1 MVELPLLSPSLF
13 HSFGVRPPRGVLL
26 HGPPG
31 TGKTLIARAL
41 ASQTFARFL
50 SINGA
55 DVVGRYVGESEARL
69 RAVFARAEAEAP
81 AVVFI
86 DEVDALCPAREGVS
100 EALPKRLVSTLL
112 TLMDGVW
119 GGGGRVVVVGATN
132 RPDALDPAL
141 RRPGRFDREVE
152 VGVPS
157 EGGRLEILR
166 VMMRGVESDVG
177 EEGLAQVAKVTHGF
191 VGADLKALCK
201 EAAMLAIQRHTQHD
215 LSHALASLS
224 LTSPSTPSP
233 SPSSPSCP
241 TPPPPPTPPTSTLR
255 LTYADL
261 QAALTHIRPSSMRSV
276 SLDIPT
282 TRFADI
288 GGQHAVQQRLIEA
301 IEWPLSHP
309 HVFTRLGIDP
319 PKGVLLYGPPGCSKT
334 LMARALA
341 CESRRN
347 FIAVKGPELFSKW
360 VGESEKAVREVF
372 RKARA
377 AAPSI
382 VFFDEVDSVAST
394 RGDGGG
400 GGGGDGVSVRVLSQ
414 LLAELDGLR
423 VLKAVA
429 VLAATNRPD
438 LIDPAL
444 LRPGRIDRVLLV
456 GPPDRAGGVEVL
468 AVHLRRMEV
477 GERVT
482 GEWVMG
488 ELERVKGVGVV
499 WSGAELAGLCREAGL
514 AAMEE
519 GGGRVERA
527 ERRHFTKACERAE
540 PRIDGRMM
548 AFYRDYEASHAIQT
562 I

>member
-13 HSFGVRPPRGVLL
+13 LSFGVRPPRGVLL
-26 HGPPG
+26 YGQPG

-55 DVVGRYVGESEARL
+55 DVVGRYVGESETRL
-69 RAVFARAEAEAP
+69 RDLFALAEAEAP
-81 AVVFI
+81 AVIFI
-86 DEVDALCPAREGVS
+86 DEIDALCPSREGVS

-119 GGGGRVVVVGATN
+119 GGSGRVVVVGATN

-141 RRPGRFDREVE
+141 RRPGRFDREIE
-152 VGVPS
+152 VGVPT

-166 VMMRGVESDVG
+166 VLMRGVESEVR
-177 EEGLAQVAKVTHGF
+177 EEELTEVAKVTHGY

-201 EAAMLAIQRHTQHD
+201 EAAMLAIQRHTQPD
-215 LSHALASLS
+215 LSQALASLS
-224 LTSPSTPSP
+224 LASPPLTLS
-233 SPSSPSCP
+233 
-241 TPPPPPTPPTSTLR
+241 PTSSLH
-255 LTYADL
+255 LTYADM
-261 QAALTHIRPSSMRSV
+261 QGALTRVRPSSMRSV

-282 TRFADI
+282 THFSDI
-288 GGQHAVQQRLIEA
+288 GGQQGIKQRLIEA

-334 LMARALA
+334 LMAKALA

-382 VFFDEVDSVAST
+382 VFFDEVDSIAST
-394 RGDGGG
+394 RDGAQA
-400 GGGGDGVSVRVLSQ
+400 DGVSVRVLSQ
-414 LLAELDGLR
+414 LLSELDGLR
-423 VLKAVA
+423 ALKAVA

-456 GPPDRAGGVEVL
+456 GPPDREGAVEVL
-468 AVHLRRMEV
+468 AVHIQRMQV
-477 GERVT
+477 GPGVT

-527 ERRHFTKACERAE
+527 EQRHFTRAVERAE
-540 PRIDGRMM
+540 ARIDGGMM
-548 AFYRDYEASHAIQT
+548 TFYRNYEKAHSIQS